1 MKKLIPLTMIIILS
15 LVACGDEQ
23 TKDSQASKKLEQ
35 NQEQGA
41 LERAKQ
47 YPAPIESIIDQGVEI
62 IDTFE
67 APGGMMGYAG
77 MMRGQP
83 LAIYVTQDKQHAV
96 VGTLIDSDGVNL
108 TVDVMDQLVE
118 GPRMERVWKELENSA
133 WVADGSDDA
142 PVIIYTFTD
151 TNCPY
156 CHKFREAAE
165 PWIKAGKVQLRH
177 ILVAI
182 LRKSSMAKGATI
194 LGSKDPEAMMQKHHE
209 SFSQGGVEVNQDAVE
224 KGQVRI
230 QLNTNMM
237 QRLGFGATPTS
248 FYKNKEGKLKSV
260 QGMPQGDMLEEMMG
274 SPKPE

>member
-1 MKKLIPLTMIIILS
+1 MKKRYILASILALS
-15 LVACGDEQ
+15 LNACADEKAENDGVLK
-23 TKDSQASKKLEQ
+23 TEQ

-41 LERAKQ
+41 LERVKQ

-67 APGGMMGYAG
+67 APAGMIGYAG

-83 LAIYVTQDKQHAV
+83 LAIYVTSDKEHAI
-96 VGTLIDSDGVNL
+96 VGTLIDKDGVNL
-108 TVDVMDQLVE
+108 TVDVMDSLVE
-118 GPRMERVWKELENSA
+118 GPRMERAWKELEESA

-182 LRKSSMAKGATI
+182 LRKSSMSKGATI
-194 LGSKDPEAMMQKHHE
+194 LGSDDPEAMMQQHNNA
-209 SFSQGGVEVNQDAVE
+209 FSQGGVTVDPAAVE
-224 KGQVRI
+224 KGQVRV

-248 FYKNKEGKLKSV
+248 LYKDQNGKIKSV
-260 QGMPQGDMLEEMMG
+260 QGMPQGDMLEQMMG

>member
-1 MKKLIPLTMIIILS
+1 MKCLKLISVLA
-15 LVACGDEQ
+15 LVALSACSNEKEEKGTE
-23 TKDSQASKKLEQ
+23 KAIKA

-47 YPAPIESIIDQGVEI
+47 YPAPVESIIDQGVEI
-62 IDTFE
+62 IDTFD
-67 APGGMMGYAG
+67 APAGMMGYAG

-83 LAIYVTQDKQHAV
+83 LAIYVTEDKKYAI
-96 VGTLIDSDGVNL
+96 VGSLIDAEGNNL
-108 TVDVMDQLVE
+108 TVETMDSLVE
-118 GPRMERVWKELENSA
+118 GPRMERAWKELENSA

-156 CHKFREAAE
+156 CHKFREAAD
-165 PWIKAGKVQLRH
+165 PWIKAGKVQFRH
-177 ILVAI
+177 IVVAI
-182 LRKSSMAKGATI
+182 LRQSSMDKGATI
-194 LGSKDPEAMMQKHHE
+194 LGSEDPEAMMDKHNKQ
-209 SFSQGGVEVNQDAVE
+209 FSQGGIEVDQEAVE
-224 KGQVRI
+224 KGQVRV

-248 FYKNKEGKLKSV
+248 FYKDKNGKIQSV
-260 QGMPQGDMLEEMMG
+260 QGMPQGEVLEKMMG

>member
-1 MKKLIPLTMIIILS
+1 MKRSILLSVILALS
-15 LVACGDEQ
+15 LTACGDEQ
-23 TKDSQASKKLEQ
+23 PKDSQAEKAMEQ

-67 APGGMMGYAG
+67 APSGLMGYAG
-77 MMRGQP
+77 MMRGKP
-83 LAIYVTQDKQHAV
+83 IAIYVTKDKKHAI
-96 VGTLIDSDGVNL
+96 VGTMIDAEGINL
-108 TVDVMDQLVE
+108 TSNVMDELVE
-118 GPRMERVWKELENSA
+118 GPRMERVWKELEGSA
-133 WVADGSDDA
+133 WIADGSDDA
-142 PVIIYTFTD
+142 PVVIYTFTD

-156 CHKFREAAE
+156 CHKFREAAD
-165 PWIKAGKVQLRH
+165 PWIKAGKVQFRH

-182 LRKSSMAKGATI
+182 LRQSSASKGATI
-194 LGSKDPEAMMQKHHE
+194 LGSDDPEAMMQKHHE
-209 SFSQGGVEVNQDAVE
+209 AFSQGGVEVDQKAVK

-237 QRLGFGATPTS
+237 QRFGFGATPTS
-248 FYKNKEGKLKSV
+248 FYKDKDGTIKSV